1 MARSLILGGARSGKT
16 NFAQNLAIQSGSSV
30 SLIVTAQAQDA
41 EMAARIEKHRQ
52 SRPDTWQV
60 VEAPQALPWAI
71 QTHCQAGR
79 CVMVDCLTLWLSNVL
94 CQPGEVD
101 VAAHTTVLVQAVSK
115 AAGRLILVSNEVGWG
130 IVPDNALARQFRD
143 EAGRLHQQLAQVC
156 DEVTLVVAGLP
167 WHLKQG
173 AAEP

>member
-16 NFAQNLAIQSGSSV
+16 NFAQNLAIQSGLSV

-71 QTHCQAGR
+71 QTH
-79 CVMVDCLTLWLSNVL
+79 
-94 CQPGEVD
+94 
-101 VAAHTTVLVQAVSK
+101 
-115 AAGRLILVSNEVGWG
+115 
-130 IVPDNALARQFRD
+130 
-143 EAGRLHQQLAQVC
+143 
-156 DEVTLVVAGLP
+156 
-167 WHLKQG
+167 
-173 AAEP
+173 